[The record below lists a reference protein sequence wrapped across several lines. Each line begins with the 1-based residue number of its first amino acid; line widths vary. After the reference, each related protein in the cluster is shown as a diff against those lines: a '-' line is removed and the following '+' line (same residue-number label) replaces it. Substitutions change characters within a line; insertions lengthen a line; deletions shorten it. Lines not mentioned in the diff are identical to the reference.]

1 MIRQGHEW
9 FIAKIKDMTALCQRR
24 QQPVTTGFLTLAE
37 QEIVKTLAGNQLTLQ
52 MNGGYEDAERKIA
65 RLSPYPCQ
73 APNVCVLTARYD
85 GRFGKALTHKDILG
99 ALMHLGIERET
110 IGDLLVMEEWLYIF
124 CTEGM
129 ADYIASSLTQIGR
142 HSVSFSEGEVGEP
155 LRIMREQITVNVAGL
170 RLDAVVAALAHCS
183 RAKAKAMLKQ
193 GLVKVNDVVLDEN
206 RQMCNN
212 DFVSIRKIGRFR
224 FLDVVSTTRKDRFV
238 LRFEKYM

>member
-73 APNVCVLTARYD
+73 APDVCVLTARYD

-110 IGDLLVMEEWLYIF
+110 IGDLLVMEERLYIF

-155 LRIMREQITVNVAGL
+155 LRIMREQITVNV
-170 RLDAVVAALAHCS
+170 
-183 RAKAKAMLKQ
+183 
-193 GLVKVNDVVLDEN
+193 E
-206 RQMCNN
+206 
-212 DFVSIRKIGRFR
+212 IGRAH
-224 FLDVVSTTRKDRFV
+224 V
-238 LRFEKYM
+238 